1 MHSSLH
7 DRRYAAGE
15 SEALIRHKNA
25 QDGSKQAYPSQAQC
39 CARKSRSSAQNA
51 PYAQSKNAPNP
62 PSTAKPTTFFPNP
75 AAAGAAPELVGEA
88 AAPVAVEL
96 PPFDVVRTLVDVVV
110 AAAAAAVVV
119 VGTSVISTN
128 LIVLPPATTSP
139 PLATETRTPPTTA
152 SPPPAESEWPAIA
165 TMPREER
172 FRVSEIDVCNLV

>member
-51 PYAQSKNAPNP
+51 PYAQSKNTPNP

-96 PPFDVVRTLVDVVV
+96 PPFDVVRALVDVVVV

-152 SPPPAESEWPAIA
+152 SPPPAESE
-165 TMPREER
+165 
-172 FRVSEIDVCNLV
+172 